1 MNDTA
6 STKPNPA
13 EELRKAMEQQKALD
27 EKISALREETREADL
42 AKVKEL
48 IGLHG
53 FTQTDLRS
61 VLKAKGATRTAKKST
76 RGRRKT
82 S

>member
-1 MNDTA
+1 MNDT
-6 STKPNPA
+6 SMTPA
-13 EELRKAMEQQKALD
+13 EMLRKALEDQKKLD
-27 EKISALREETREADL
+27 EKIEALRQETREADL

-53 FTQTDLRS
+53 FTPTDLRS
-61 VLKAKGATRTAKKST
+61 VLKAKGATRTVKKST
-76 RGRRKT
+76 RGRRKA